1 MFDVCARVGSSGV
14 GMVLGRR
21 SRSGGGKPTSPQTLG
36 ATFLKALVGSR
47 PPPSFWPPPP
57 SPPSPLLS
65 LPQVLQPPHSQG
77 FCSSPSSIPSCH
89 PLPSPLLQV
98 SFFLSG
104 SPSCGCK
111 FRLENWWEE
120 GRRKGG
126 TQGDFVIIF
135 CCICAAIKLIICLP
149 MRIGRGMSRNFVG
162 G

>member
-1 MFDVCARVGSSGV
+1 VRRGRE
-14 GMVLGRR
+14 LGRR
-21 SRSGGGKPTSPQTLG
+21 NGFGPSIVIRRWEAHSPQTLD

-65 LPQVLQPPHSQG
+65 LPQVLQPPPILKL
-77 FCSSPSSIPSCH
+77 FAAALPPSLAAT

-98 SFFLSG
+98 SFFLAE

-120 GRRKGG
+120 GRRKGR
-126 TQGDFVIIF
+126 TQGGG
-135 CCICAAIKLIICLP
+135 LP
-149 MRIGRGMSRNFVG
+149 DRT
-162 G
+162 